1 MLTRPGKRA
10 TCRVS
15 QVLRATPSKTYPWS
29 RRSNS
34 AAWSQP
40 CHWVCIIMQ
49 RSELWVRAGQGW
61 TFPRDSD
68 SYPLSEV
75 LTTTLQRPVFVF
87 KRPFTSVPY
96 LISPPASDFKHRLF
110 VPHCTSQYRILYHH
124 QHSTLNSDSLYLT
137 VPHSTISY
145 ITTSTQHPTLNS
157 DSLYLTVPH
166 STISYITTSTQHPT
180 LNTDSLYLIGK
191 WAKQCFM

>member
-1 MLTRPGKRA
+1 M
-10 TCRVS
+10 
-15 QVLRATPSKTYPWS
+15 
-29 RRSNS
+29 
-34 AAWSQP
+34 
-40 CHWVCIIMQ
+40 
-49 RSELWVRAGQGW
+49 
-61 TFPRDSD
+61 
-68 SYPLSEV
+68 

-180 LNTDSLYLIGK
+180 LNSDSLYLTVPHSTISYITTSTQHPTLNTDSLYLTGK
-191 WAKQCFM
+191 